1 MQQEMESL
9 GIQNLIKTCLS
20 IHHGKAD
27 CERSLC
33 DNINALTKQQTSLRE
48 EPLTD
53 LRRCKTIFKIC
64 RRDAHQALV
73 LRQIINKVKDALY
86 LSF

>member
-48 EPLTD
+48 EPLID
-53 LRRCKTIFKIC
+53 LQRCKTIFKIC
-64 RRDAHQALV
+64 RRCPSST
-73 LRQIINKVKDALY
+73 
-86 LSF
+86 SFKTDNQQS